1 MNGSHITRNFGF
13 GLAALVLTAGSL
25 SAQQPQPRAPQ
36 PHHMPAA
43 CPMHPGAGGPDS
55 NGMNGSAMMAMLP
68 GPAMMVSQR
77 AELGLNNTQVQRLD
91 SLATMQQQ
99 SLQRVM
105 PRITQGVANLVSATT
120 GDINVNA
127 AVSAHQQIAEAHSSM
142 LATNLESI
150 KSARQ
155 ILTAEQRSR
164 WDAMV
169 AERGGVMAMMM
180 CAMGGMM
187 HRGHGG
193 PGMPR

>member
-1 MNGSHITRNFGF
+1 MNGYQITRNFGF
-13 GLAALVLTAGSL
+13 GLATLVLAVGSL
-25 SAQQPQPRAPQ
+25 SAQQPQPRAQQ

-43 CPMHPGAGGPDS
+43 CMMHPGAGSPDG
-55 NGMNGSAMMAMLP
+55 NGMNGSPMMAMLP
-68 GPAMMVSQR
+68 GPAMMVSER
-77 AELGLNNTQVQRLD
+77 ARLGLNDTQVQRLD
-91 SLATMQQQ
+91 SLATIQRQ
-99 SLQRVM
+99 SLERVM
-105 PRITQGVANLVSATT
+105 PRITQGVSNLVSATT

-142 LATNLESI
+142 LATTLETI

-155 ILTAEQRSR
+155 ILTPEQRSR

-169 AERGGVMAMMM
+169 AERGGLMPMMM

-193 PGMPR
+193 AGMPR